1 MIYSK
6 ILIDIGWVTNE
17 SFFFF
22 CLKFEVSISALFLIK
37 IKRIQA
43 EMNDEFAG
51 TFNWILAG
59 STTIGWR
66 FSFERETAAP
76 ARSSLKARGKEIK
89 TNRLCPG
96 FRGLLEEGGRSRVIL
111 NICKVF
117 ILPRRGKRV
126 SSCFTFE
133 GWEGETIGTLE
144 HPWKYA
150 NPGFRG
156 GGRKYGMIF
165 VSSSHP
171 DIQLRSRTFVAR
183 RD

>member
-43 EMNDEFAG
+43 ETMNSPGRLIESSPVRRRSG
-51 TFNWILAG
+51 GVSLL
-59 STTIGWR
+59 
-66 FSFERETAAP
+66 RETAAP
-76 ARSSLKARGKEIK
+76 ARSSLKAHGKEIK

-96 FRGLLEEGGRSRVIL
+96 FRGLVEKGGRSRVIL